1 MLKQAFCIANEQ
13 LYRYEHLISLVSGI
27 IFLGTPHLMAKQED
41 TWERV
46 MKLLKVTT
54 RSASKIGSER
64 FLEESAILFDIF
76 ARFEGLHLRAPILSA
91 FETKAT
97 TTHER
102 RFGKNSRAIVSA
114 TWLSVEKSTSSRQV
128 AD

>member
-13 LYRYEHLISLVSGI
+13 LYRYEHLVSLVSGI
-27 IFLGTPHLMAKQED
+27 IFLGTPHLMTKQED

-54 RSASKIGSER
+54 RSTSKIAAER

-97 TTHER
+97 TIHER
-102 RFGKNSRAIVSA
+102 RFAKNLRAIVSA
-114 TWLSVEKSTSSRQV
+114 TWLSVGGIHTFKTGG
-128 AD
+128 

>member
-13 LYRYEHLISLVSGI
+13 LYRYEHLVSLVSGI

-41 TWERV
+41 TLERV

-54 RSASKIGSER
+54 RSTSKIATER
-64 FLEESAILFDIF
+64 FREESAILFDIF

-97 TTHER
+97 TIHER

-114 TWLSVEKSTSSRQV
+114 TWLSVGDIHISK
-128 AD
+128 AGG